1 MSSPAPPHRL
11 PAPGSLDD
19 QHQLGTY
26 RYVGWESE
34 AADCD
39 RALARRRVCDLRCSG
54 RDSNAFGGLASAA
67 DVPGVRNLDH
77 ASSST
82 YGARTPRVRL
92 ITSWPPRTNRG
103 TRKLPTCPLP
113 PIITMRTIPDI
124 SYQQTGSAHTPV
136 GRAPPGT
143 RARSRGG
150 CGSGSPTRGR
160 LHNPDAEQHER
171 CAE

>member
-1 MSSPAPPHRL
+1 M
-11 PAPGSLDD
+11 
-19 QHQLGTY
+19 
-26 RYVGWESE
+26 
-34 AADCD
+34 
-39 RALARRRVCDLRCSG
+39 RA
-54 RDSNAFGGLASAA
+54 RDSDAFGGLASAA

-124 SYQQTGSAHTPV
+124 SYQQTGSAHTPLG
-136 GRAPPGT
+136 GRHPERELGAVAAAVHAVRRAVVFTIQMPSNTSAAPSRIPPGAT
-143 RARSRGG
+143 SALYPAIPPMMRAIAMMHICDFASRRTVLG
-150 CGSGSPTRGR
+150 
-160 LHNPDAEQHER
+160 QIV
-171 CAE
+171 